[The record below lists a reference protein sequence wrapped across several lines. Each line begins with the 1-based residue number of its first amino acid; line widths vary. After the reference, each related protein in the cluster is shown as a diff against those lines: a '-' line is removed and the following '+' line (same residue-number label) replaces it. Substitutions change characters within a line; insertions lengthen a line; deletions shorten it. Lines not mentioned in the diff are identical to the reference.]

1 MSKIGGDV
9 VDESM
14 RETQTQIDQLNQQT
28 TDINKFNSTGS
39 MDGGYRRRRRRSKA
53 RRSGRR
59 TGGRRTSGRRRSKAR
74 RGGRRSRNMR
84 KSRRRR

>member
-53 RRSGRR
+53 RR
-59 TGGRRTSGRRRSKAR
+59 
-74 RGGRRSRNMR
+74 GGRRSRNMR

>member
-59 TGGRRTSGRRRSKAR
+59 TGGRRRSKAR

>member
-28 TDINKFNSTGS
+28 TDINKI
-39 MDGGYRRRRRRSKA
+39 
-53 RRSGRR
+53 
-59 TGGRRTSGRRRSKAR
+59 
-74 RGGRRSRNMR
+74 
-84 KSRRRR
+84 